1 MSKSKILKAPAP
13 EDIAIP
19 HVSQSQIST
28 ASGLEEIAIPHASKS
43 QISKAFAPEDIA
55 IPCASKSQI
64 SKTSAPEDIAIPCA
78 STGKSQISKSSAPG
92 EIAFA
97 DCDMPLDLSCS
108 HSEASRLNDSNET
121 HMKEETY
128 SSVAE
133 RPLDLSMQP
142 HKKKNTNL

>member
-43 QISKAFAPEDIA
+43 QISKAFTPKDIA
-55 IPCASKSQI
+55 IPRASRSQI
-64 SKTSAPEDIAIPCA
+64 SKT
-78 STGKSQISKSSAPG
+78 SAPG

-97 DCDMPLDLSCS
+97 DSDLPLDLSSS
-108 HSEASRLNDSNET
+108 HSEASRLNDSSET
-121 HMKEETY
+121 PMKEETY
-128 SSVAE
+128 SSCRRSIRFVYA
-133 RPLDLSMQP
+133 
-142 HKKKNTNL
+142 TT